1 MVSKTTLGIVLST
14 VLLFLSSFYL
24 RTEAIG
30 LKFRSRLLENKKYL
44 NVEGEVYFKRKGG
57 VMTTHFVKPFENVT
71 MVDANGD
78 MNIYDFKDNTLMRSS
93 SALNSS
99 ETSYFWHF
107 LNGNYNDLGLA
118 KTGYVIKGTK
128 QEDGLLVTTWVPK
141 TGFNTPIQSIE
152 MVHEKSLPVYL
163 GFTGARNKP
172 LGKIFFSSYQ
182 TVGDVPLPMKITE
195 ISYKQKGD
203 SVVTYKVYS
212 DPKTNSAVDT
222 KYLDFKIPSNA
233 KIVSEK

>member
-1 MVSKTTLGIVLST
+1 MLLKITQGIVVS
-14 VLLFLSSFYL
+14 VAFLFLSSFYI

-30 LKFRSRLLENKKYL
+30 LKFRSRLLENKKYI
-44 NVEGEVYFKRKGG
+44 NVEGEVYFKKKGG
-57 VMTTHFVKPFENVT
+57 VLTTHFVKPFENVT
-71 MVDANGD
+71 VVDANGD

-118 KTGYVIKGTK
+118 KTGYVIKTTK

-141 TGFNTPIQSIE
+141 AGFSTPIQSIE

-163 GFTGARNKP
+163 GFAGARSKP

-182 TVGDVPLPMKITE
+182 TVGDVPIPMKITE

-212 DPKTNSAVDT
+212 DPKINTAVDVT
-222 KYLDFKIPSNA
+222 YLDFKIPANA
-233 KIVSEK
+233 KVVSGK